1 MQKDLVMR
9 FLSFKPPY
17 PLIHPW
23 MVGAEANLMIGRGTL
38 LPLPYFRKFLRDL
51 EDLMLGQCVV
61 EGSLEHNTSH
71 LISD

>member
-1 MQKDLVMR
+1 
-9 FLSFKPPY
+9 
-17 PLIHPW
+17 